1 MNIQS
6 LRIIFRYV
14 LKHIKSRFD
23 GTMIRRLRSLRRAK
37 NILEQLNPDKNT
49 LESWLVEVIDADLKF
64 YKSTLLIADKLWF
77 FFESPLIK
85 WFLRKEQIRQNELY
99 DKLET
104 IFLSPEKDRIILKDI
119 QLPRANETEKYL
131 FIGEIIEI
139 LILYLI
145 QNPELIENLFG
156 KDIECEGLYEPNEHI
171 QLKSGDIVIDAG
183 ANAGLF
189 SALGSAKG
197 CYVYAFEPIPY
208 MRENYLVKIAAWN
221 RNITV
226 CPFALWDK
234 EEELTF
240 SVSRV
245 NPHSASAAR
254 NTGYKMIDQVTVH
267 ALSLDE
273 FVRQNNIPRIDFIKA
288 DIEGAERHLL
298 MGAKNVLKEFAPK
311 LSICTY
317 HLPDDPLVIRR
328 LIQESNTNYTIIE
341 GANKI
346 YAYCPDKK

>member
-1 MNIQS
+1 
-6 LRIIFRYV
+6 
-14 LKHIKSRFD
+14 
-23 GTMIRRLRSLRRAK
+23 MIRRLRTLYRAK
-37 NILEQLNPDKNT
+37 NILEQLKPDKNT
-49 LESWLVEVIDADLKF
+49 LESWLGDVIDADLTF
-64 YKSTLLIADKLWF
+64 YKSTLLVADKLWF
-77 FFESPLIK
+77 FFESPWVK
-85 WFLRKEQIRQNELY
+85 WFLRKEQIRQDKLY

-119 QLPRANETEKYL
+119 QLPRANEAEKYL
-131 FIGEIIEI
+131 FTGEIVEI
-139 LILYLI
+139 IVPYLI
-145 QNPELIENLFG
+145 QNHELIENLFG
-156 KDIECEGLYEPNEHI
+156 KDIECEGLYEPNEYI

-197 CYVYAFEPIPY
+197 CYVYSFEPMPY
-208 MRENYLVKIAAWN
+208 MRENYLTKVAAWN

-240 SVSRV
+240 SVSQV
-245 NPHSASAAR
+245 NPHSASAAM
-254 NTGYKMIDQVTVH
+254 NTGYKMVDHVTVH

-273 FVRQNNIPRIDFIKA
+273 FVQQNNISHIDFIKA
-288 DIEGAERHLL
+288 DIEGAERRLL
-298 MGAKNVLKEFAPK
+298 MGAKRVLKEFAPK

-317 HLPDDPLVIRR
+317 HLPDDPFVIRR
-328 LIQESNTNYTIIE
+328 LIQESNPNYTIIE
-341 GANKI
+341 SANKI